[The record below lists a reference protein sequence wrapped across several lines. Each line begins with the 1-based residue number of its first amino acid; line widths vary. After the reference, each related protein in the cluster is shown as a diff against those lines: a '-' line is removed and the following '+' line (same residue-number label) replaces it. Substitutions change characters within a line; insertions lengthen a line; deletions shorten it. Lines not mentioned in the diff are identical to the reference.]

1 MFRSTFIAVLAAL
14 FIAVLAFGTAH
25 ANSAPNDALLY
36 AYYNVRG
43 AANVMPVVATTTAC
57 SIPAPAFKQA
67 FTYTPVADPVITCDP
82 ATSKPIGVGDIAQG
96 GGSIDI
102 RVDIGP
108 FDEPVDVSFGLF
120 NASFDASNIF
130 FLNVFNQVT
139 SLQDELA
146 SEEQDG
152 SSQNNPP
159 GQANGKKNF
168 KRLIPWKSSVLEVH
182 DTIAAGDATFLPP
195 GLYVLVLNVTRTSPA
210 DNNFDRFYRWVTY
223 FIVPD
228 NVD

>member
-1 MFRSTFIAVLAAL
+1 MPRSTFITFLAVL
-14 FIAVLAFGTAH
+14 FIAVLAFGTAY
-25 ANSAPNDALLY
+25 ANSAPNDDFVY
-36 AYYNVRG
+36 AYYSVRG
-43 AANVMPVVATTTAC
+43 TVNVMPLVETATAC
-57 SIPAPAFKQA
+57 SIPAPTFKQA

-82 ATSKPIGVGDIAQG
+82 ATAKPIGVGDIAQG
-96 GGSIDI
+96 GSGVDL

-130 FLNVFNQVT
+130 FLNIFNQVT
-139 SLQDELA
+139 SLQDEIA
-146 SEEQDG
+146 SEVQG
-152 SSQNNPP
+152 VNSQENPP

-168 KRLIPWKSSVLEVH
+168 KRLTPWKSDVLEVH
-182 DTIAAGDATFLPP
+182 ETIADADAAFLPP

-210 DNNFDRFYRWVTY
+210 ENNFDRFYRWVTY

-228 NVD
+228 SVE

>member
-1 MFRSTFIAVLAAL
+1 MHRSTLLTVLAA
-14 FIAVLAFGTAH
+14 FIAVLAFGRAY
-25 ANSAPNDALLY
+25 ANSAPNDDLLY
-36 AYYNVRG
+36 GYYSVRG

-82 ATSKPIGVGDIAQG
+82 ASSKPIGVGNIAQG
-96 GGSIDI
+96 GSSFDI
-102 RVDIGP
+102 TVDIGP

-120 NASFDASNIF
+120 NATFDASNIF

-139 SLQDELA
+139 SLQDELD
-146 SEEQDG
+146 SEVQG
-152 SSQNNPP
+152 GNSQNNPP

-168 KRLIPWKSSVLEVH
+168 KRLIPWRSNVLEVH
-182 DTIAAGDATFLPP
+182 DTIAAGDIKFLPP

-210 DNNFDRFYRWVTY
+210 ENNFDRFYRWVTY

-228 NVD
+228 NVE